1 MKFSKLFIV
10 VLFILPLIG
19 LQDVIAQSNRIHTLV
34 ANNDTF
40 IVSVQERAMVYNQ
53 FIAMQNILIESG
65 QLSSLVFYYNN
76 EFITYKVVKY
86 QGRYWLD
93 RNLGAERAA
102 ESITDSLSYG
112 DYYQWG
118 RESDGH
124 QLKDNIYTTKELA
137 SPKKQ
142 PGHSRFIVADEKNGD
157 WSKDDAWVNRWYT
170 GVATLEENTNVCPAG
185 WHVPTKLEWQLASG
199 GWRTFNDAF
208 NSPLRISAP
217 LVRLVNGNFSLQPK
231 SLMRS
236 VHYWS
241 STPDDVEKAKSY
253 VCTLWNDQSATTA
266 WSFKRVTGL
275 PIRCIKDKSLI
286 IAK

>member
-1 MKFSKLFIV
+1 MKYFRLFIV
-10 VLFILPLIG
+10 VLFILPLIVT
-19 LQDVIAQSNRIHTLV
+19 QYVIGQSYRNNTLM
-34 ANNDTF
+34 ADNDTF
-40 IVSVQERAMVYNQ
+40 IVSAQERAMIYNQ
-53 FIAMQNILIESG
+53 FVAMQNILIESG
-65 QLSSLVFYYNN
+65 QISSLVFYYNN
-76 EFITYKVVKY
+76 EFVTYKVVKY

-124 QLKDNIYTTKELA
+124 QLKDNISTTKELA
-137 SPKKQ
+137 NPKKQ
-142 PGHSRFIVADEKNGD
+142 PGHSRFIIADEKNGD
-157 WSKDDAWVNRWYT
+157 WTKDNVWVNRWYT
-170 GVATLEENTNVCPAG
+170 GVAKLEENTNVCPAG

-217 LVRLVNGNFSLQPK
+217 LVRLGNGNFTEHPK

-241 STPDDVEKAKSY
+241 STPDDLEKTRSY
-253 VCTLWNDQSATTA
+253 VCSLYNDQPATVA
-266 WSFKRVTGL
+266 WSFLRVTGL